1 MASRKT
7 PLATFETPFDVY
19 QAWSVIGEGGAGK
32 VYAVTRSDGTEYA
45 LKTLRPEISSS
56 DRRKRFKNEID
67 FLAKDR
73 HRNIIR
79 LVDFGLSKDVC
90 VGALRST

>member
-45 LKTLRPEISSS
+45 LKLFV
-56 DRRKRFKNEID
+56 RK
-67 FLAKDR
+67 
-73 HRNIIR
+73 
-79 LVDFGLSKDVC
+79 S
-90 VGALRST
+90 ALRTDGRGLRMKSIS